1 MRYLCL
7 IHLDEQAMAELPHA
21 EMNDLNVRH
30 LALNEELRRSG
41 RLIEASALESSAKA
55 VRLRVRD
62 GRRSVVDGPFTETKE
77 LVAGFA
83 IIEVPSMA
91 EAIEWTK
98 RFLSVVGR
106 GESEIRL
113 MHHVPAM
120 VTFQG

>member
-30 LALNEELRRSG
+30 LALNEELRSSG

-77 LVAGFA
+77 LVAGFYL
-83 IIEVPSMA
+83 IEA
-91 EAIEWTK
+91 AGLQEAIEIAS
-98 RFLSVVGR
+98 RFPSAPLARIEVWPTRELEVDGPT
-106 GESEIRL
+106 G
-113 MHHVPAM
+113 
-120 VTFQG
+120 